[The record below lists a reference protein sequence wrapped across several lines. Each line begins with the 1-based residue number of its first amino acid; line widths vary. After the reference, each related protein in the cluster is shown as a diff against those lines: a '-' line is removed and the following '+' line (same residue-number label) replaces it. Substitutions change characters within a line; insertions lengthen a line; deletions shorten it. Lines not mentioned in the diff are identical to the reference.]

1 MNDMPQRFNLKRIAT
16 GLLGCG
22 MLILGA
28 CIPDPLDVSGI
39 PKVKPEIVVSSQ
51 IIPDQSLVVF
61 LTKTFG
67 ALDASDESD
76 VESVLNDI
84 AVNDALVTI
93 EHNGT
98 IDTLSYV
105 GTGSYGGAGF
115 TFQPGQLYTLRVES
129 PSLGVVTATT
139 EVKPQVAFEEIAGEL
154 YFDGFDDTLAQV
166 SYSFNDPMEKNWY
179 MVNVLKVSPTE
190 IQSNLL
196 NPRDFS
202 RLLDDDEFNDAR
214 YSETFR
220 VFPREFSRGD
230 TIAVYLSNISEDY
243 YNYMQMRLENRF
255 GLFEFI
261 SEPVNYRTNVVGGR
275 GFFNLYVPDI
285 QLVVLE

>member
-1 MNDMPQRFNLKRIAT
+1 MNNTFQGFILRKMAA

-22 MLILGA
+22 LLILGA

-39 PKVKPEIVVSSQ
+39 PKIKPEIVVSSQ
-51 IIPDQSLVVF
+51 IIPDQSLIIF

-67 ALDASDESD
+67 ALDASDDSD
-76 VESVLNDI
+76 AETVLNEI
-84 AVNDALVTI
+84 AVNDAIVTI
-93 EHNGT
+93 EHNGR
-98 IDTLSYV
+98 IDTLLYID
-105 GTGSYGGAGF
+105 TGVYGGIDF
-115 TFQPGQLYTLRVES
+115 TFETGELYTLRVES
-129 PSLGVVTATT
+129 PSLGIVTATT
-139 EVKPQVAFEEIAGEL
+139 EVKPQVPFEEIGGEL

-166 SYSFNDPMEKNWY
+166 SYSFNDPIEKNWY
-179 MVNVLKVSPTE
+179 MVNVLKVSAEE
-190 IQSNLL
+190 IQDNLL

-202 RLLDDDEFNDAR
+202 RLLNDEDFSDAR

-243 YNYMQMRLENRF
+243 YSYMEMRLENRF